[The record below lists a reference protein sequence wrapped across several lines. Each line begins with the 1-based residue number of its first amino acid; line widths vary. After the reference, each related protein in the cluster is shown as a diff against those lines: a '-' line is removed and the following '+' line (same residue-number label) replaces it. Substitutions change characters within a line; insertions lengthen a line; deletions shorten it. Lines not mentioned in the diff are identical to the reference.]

1 MDLFGYGDSKETANE
16 IAIEGLTYMPN
27 FLSKVEHDQLL
38 KDIDNNNWLPDLK
51 RRVQH
56 YGYKYDYRS
65 RIINK
70 SMHIG
75 AIPIWAQ
82 EVANKLKNQSLINYL
97 PDQVIVNEYMPG
109 QGIANHVDCE
119 PCFGDTIVSISLGG
133 SCVMNFTNLNDP
145 RIISKILLEP
155 KSVIILTGDA
165 RYKWMHGIKLV
176 KSDLV
181 NNVKYYRQRRVSLTF
196 RKVIIN

>member
-1 MDLFGYGDSKETANE
+1 
-16 IAIEGLTYMPN
+16 MPN